1 MYEHIDTIRLKSG
14 ESVDACVVKGPDPDW
29 ADRIEALLEHKGE
42 IWRWGNTMVLRKRLD
57 VEAYFYVLHRN
68 GIPFANM
75 TTVETRGAGI
85 FGHVYTRPED
95 RRKRAAMELMRIT
108 MDHFRRRGGQALY
121 LGTGFDSPP
130 YHIYRA
136 HGFEGL
142 ESQSGYMEFY
152 TASKEEFERDYF
164 AKGQADAAGLDW
176 RDWPAS
182 TALFTGDF
190 PGVTRC
196 AGMRIF
202 GRQSTEGPLLP
213 FIRDAA
219 ARKADGRPPRVIVLR
234 QRETTAVAG
243 LAMWSLDSLW
253 PSSCVVDVYCHPR
266 FWDRACEL
274 LEALP
279 LPEADRYL
287 AYCDAG
293 FEPKAAALFQTG
305 FRASVTYGKRVAC
318 DRARTA
324 FSDVTVWE
332 K

>member
-1 MYEHIDTIRLKSG
+1 MYESIDTITLKSG
-14 ESVDACVVKGPDPDW
+14 ERVEAGVVKGPDPDW
-29 ADRIEALLEHKGE
+29 AEGIEALLEHKAE
-42 IWRWGNTMVLRKRLD
+42 IWRWGNTMVLRGHPD
-57 VEAYFYVLHRN
+57 VEAYFYILHRG

-75 TTVETRGAGI
+75 STVETRGVGI

-95 RRKRAAMELMRIT
+95 RRKRAAMELMRVM
-108 MDHFRRRGGQALY
+108 MDHFRRQGGQALY
-121 LGTGFDSPP
+121 LGTGYDSHP

-142 ESQSGYMEFY
+142 EPHSGYMDY
-152 TASKEEFERDYF
+152 YSTSRDAFETGYF
-164 AKGQADAAGLDW
+164 ASGPAEVAALDW

-182 TALFTGDF
+182 TALFAGGF

-213 FIRDAA
+213 FIRDASTRRTDGKS
-219 ARKADGRPPRVIVLR
+219 ARVMVLR

-243 LAMWSLDSLW
+243 LTMWSFDSLW
-253 PSSCVVDVYCHPR
+253 PRSCVVDVYCHPR
-266 FWDRACEL
+266 FWDRSHDL
-274 LEALP
+274 LGLLAV
-279 LPEADRYL
+279 PETERYL

-293 FEPKAAALFQTG
+293 FEPKAAALSQAG
-305 FRASVTYGKRVAC
+305 FRPSVTYGRRVAR

-324 FSDVTVWE
+324 YVDVTVWE